1 MPGSVMRCVGAW
13 TSNRFSDIHIPVTTA
28 ETNALLDAVIDVA
41 SGMSLKSTLQRIA
54 NNAAALTD
62 AHYAAIGVRGPEG
75 ELEEFVWA
83 GMTDEEADE
92 IERFPEGRGLL
103 GHLLAHPRVMRLDDL
118 TSHPTTVGFPAGHP
132 PMKSFLGAPITV
144 RGEKY
149 GQIYLTEKC
158 NGEAFTEE
166 DERLTLSLATAAG
179 VAIDNARSHE
189 LREDL
194 ALVGDR
200 ERIARDLHDL
210 VIQRLFATGMS
221 LQGLIRQERLEGE
234 VANRINAAI
243 AELDKTV
250 KQIRQTIF
258 ALQDTSGAAGFRRRV
273 LAEYEAVRGLLD
285 YQPELIFEG
294 PVDASIPEPI
304 AVHAV
309 AVVRELLSN
318 VAKHSKANWAQVTVA
333 VHGDELA
340 ITVLD
345 NGVGFTEPTRR
356 RGLSNIAKR
365 ADSFSGLFTIEPN
378 APHGTKARWQIF
390 LPSED

>member
-1 MPGSVMRCVGAW
+1 M
-13 TSNRFSDIHIPVTTA
+13 TTP

-118 TSHPTTVGFPAGHP
+118 TMHPTTVGFPAGHP

-149 GQIYLTEKC
+149 GQIYLTEKR
-158 NGEAFTEE
+158 NGQPFTEE
-166 DERLTLSLATAAG
+166 DERLTQSLATAAG

-234 VANRINAAI
+234 VADRINAAI
-243 AELDKTV
+243 SELDKTV

-258 ALQDTSGAAGFRRRV
+258 ALQDTGVGGFRRRV
-273 LAEYEAVRGLLD
+273 IGEYEAVRGLLD
-285 YQPELIFEG
+285 YQPELIFDG
-294 PVDASIPEPI
+294 PVDTSIPEQI

-318 VAKHSKANWAQVTVA
+318 VAKHANATWAQVTVA
-333 VHGDELA
+333 VRGEELSV
-340 ITVLD
+340 TVLD
-345 NGVGFTEPTRR
+345 NGIGFTEPTRR

-378 APHGTKARWQIF
+378 EPKGTKARWQIF
-390 LPSED
+390 LPNED

>member
-1 MPGSVMRCVGAW
+1 M
-13 TSNRFSDIHIPVTTA
+13 TTP

-118 TSHPTTVGFPAGHP
+118 TTHPTTVGFPAGHP

-149 GQIYLTEKC
+149 GQIYLTEKR
-158 NGEAFTEE
+158 NGQPFTEE
-166 DERLTLSLATAAG
+166 DERLTQSLATAAG

-234 VANRINAAI
+234 VADRINAAI

-258 ALQDTSGAAGFRRRV
+258 ALQDTGFGGFRRRV
-273 LAEYEAVRGLLD
+273 IGEYEAVRGLLD
-285 YQPELIFEG
+285 YQPELIFDG
-294 PVDASIPEPI
+294 PVDTSIPEQI

-318 VAKHSKANWAQVTVA
+318 VAKHAKATWAQVTVA
-333 VHGDELA
+333 VRGDELSV
-340 ITVLD
+340 TVLD
-345 NGVGFTEPTRR
+345 NGIGFTEPTRR

-378 APHGTKARWQIF
+378 PPKGTKARWQIF
-390 LPSED
+390 LPNED

>member
-1 MPGSVMRCVGAW
+1 M
-13 TSNRFSDIHIPVTTA
+13 TTA

-54 NNAAALTD
+54 NNAATLTD

-83 GMTDEEADE
+83 GLTDEEADE

-103 GHLLAHPRVMRLDDL
+103 GHLLEHPRVMRLDDI
-118 TSHPTTVGFPAGHP
+118 TGHPSSVGFPVGHP

-149 GQIYLTEKC
+149 GQIYLTEKR
-158 NGEAFTEE
+158 NGEPFTEE
-166 DERLTLSLATAAG
+166 DEHLTQSLATAAG

-189 LREDL
+189 LRKDL

-234 VANRINAAI
+234 VADRINAAI

-258 ALQDTSGAAGFRRRV
+258 ALQDDGASAGFRRRV
-273 LAEYEAVRGLLD
+273 MAEYEAVRGLLD
-285 YQPELIFEG
+285 YQPELVFEG
-294 PVDASIPEPI
+294 PVDTSIPEQI

-318 VAKHSKANWAQVTVA
+318 VAKHSKADWAQVTVA
-333 VHGDELA
+333 VRGEELSV
-340 ITVLD
+340 TVLD
-345 NGVGFTEPTRR
+345 NGVGFIEPARR

-378 APHGTKARWQIF
+378 IPKGTKARWQIF
-390 LPSED
+390 LPGED

>member
-1 MPGSVMRCVGAW
+1 M
-13 TSNRFSDIHIPVTTA
+13 TQA

-54 NNAAALTD
+54 NNAAVLTD
-62 AHYAAIGVRGPEG
+62 AQYAAIGVRGPEG

-83 GMTDEEADE
+83 GMSDEEADE

-118 TSHPTTVGFPAGHP
+118 GQHPTTVGFPAGHP
-132 PMKSFLGAPITV
+132 PMRSFLGAPITV

-149 GQIYLTEKC
+149 GQIYLTEKR
-158 NGEAFTEE
+158 NGKPFTDE
-166 DERLTLSLATAAG
+166 DERLTESLATAAG

-189 LREDL
+189 FREDL
-194 ALVGDR
+194 ALIGER

-234 VANRINAAI
+234 VAERINAAI

-250 KQIRQTIF
+250 RQIRQTIF
-258 ALQDTSGAAGFRRRV
+258 ALQDTSTSGGFRRRV

-294 PVDASIPEPI
+294 PVDTSIPESV

-318 VAKHSKANWAQVTVA
+318 VAKHAKATWAQVTVA
-333 VHGDELA
+333 VRGEELSV
-340 ITVLD
+340 TVLD
-345 NGVGFTEPTRR
+345 NGIGFTEPNRR

-365 ADSFSGLFTIEPN
+365 ADSFSGLFTIEQHEPK
-378 APHGTKARWQIF
+378 GTKARWQVF

>member
-1 MPGSVMRCVGAW
+1 MPGSVTQCNGAW
-13 TSNRFSDIHIPVTTA
+13 TSNRFSDIHILVTTP

-118 TSHPTTVGFPAGHP
+118 TTHPTTVGFPAGHP

-149 GQIYLTEKC
+149 GQIYLTEKR
-158 NGEAFTEE
+158 NGQPFTEE
-166 DERLTLSLATAAG
+166 DERLTQSLATAAG

-234 VANRINAAI
+234 VADRINAAI
-243 AELDKTV
+243 SELDKTV

-258 ALQDTSGAAGFRRRV
+258 ALQDTGVGGFRRRV
-273 LAEYEAVRGLLD
+273 IGEYEAVRGLLD
-285 YQPELIFEG
+285 YQPELIFDG
-294 PVDASIPEPI
+294 PVDTSIPEQI

-318 VAKHSKANWAQVTVA
+318 VAKHAKATWAQVTVA
-333 VHGDELA
+333 VRGEELSV
-340 ITVLD
+340 TVLD
-345 NGVGFTEPTRR
+345 NGIGFTEPTRR

-378 APHGTKARWQIF
+378 EPKGTKARWQIF
-390 LPSED
+390 LPNED